1 MTTLTIRNAR
11 QDEAAL
17 LTDIAKRSKAYW
29 GYDEKFMAKCQEELT
44 VKSKNI
50 GKDDS
55 AHVVAEKENK
65 VIGFYALQNIDGK
78 EFELGALYVAAEHI
92 KTGVGY
98 ELMAHAKNRA
108 AALGGRTI
116 IIQSD
121 PNAIGFYTASGAIH
135 VGTRK
140 SLRTDRD
147 LPLLRITLITPS
159 SALLLIDVQ
168 KGFDSPCWGK
178 RNNLS
183 AEDNIAKLLSI
194 WRKRGYPIIHIQHCS
209 TNPDSPLASEQS
221 GNEFK
226 KEAQPLADEKQFPK
240 TVNSA
245 FIGTALE
252 DHLQKNNIFSLVIV
266 GLTTD
271 HCVSTTTRM
280 AANLGFNVILV
291 SDATATFERMGHDGN
306 EYSADEIHKTGLAS
320 LNGEFCV
327 IRSTDEVLNDFKKA
341 C

>member
-108 AALGGRTI
+108 AALGDG
-116 IIQSD
+116 
-121 PNAIGFYTASGAIH
+121 
-135 VGTRK
+135 
-140 SLRTDRD
+140 
-147 LPLLRITLITPS
+147 PS
-159 SALLLIDVQ
+159 S
-168 KGFDSPCWGK
+168 
-178 RNNLS
+178 
-183 AEDNIAKLLSI
+183 
-194 WRKRGYPIIHIQHCS
+194 
-209 TNPDSPLASEQS
+209 
-221 GNEFK
+221 FK
-226 KEAQPLADEKQFPK
+226 ATPTP
-240 TVNSA
+240 SA
-245 FIGTALE
+245 FIRRAG
-252 DHLQKNNIFSLVIV
+252 QSMS
-266 GLTTD
+266 G
-271 HCVSTTTRM
+271 R
-280 AANLGFNVILV
+280 AN
-291 SDATATFERMGHDGN
+291 H
-306 EYSADEIHKTGLAS
+306 
-320 LNGEFCV
+320 
-327 IRSTDEVLNDFKKA
+327 
-341 C
+341 